1 MTSFRDRRMQ
11 TAVWAGVGLAVLV
24 LLWLLSPILAPFAVA
39 AVLAYICDPM
49 VTWLVAR
56 RLPRAAAVLI
66 VIAVL
71 GLALLLLLLIL
82 VPTVYRE
89 AVALI
94 ARLPDLVEMI
104 NTTVLPR
111 LKAHMDVNLQLDA
124 GSIRQ
129 WVTENWSSAQ
139 DLLPGLLKKA
149 GTGGAAVIGFF
160 ANLLLIPMVMFYL
173 LQEWPHITEG
183 LRRIIPRPMV
193 DRSMRILGDID
204 RVMSEFLRG
213 QLSVML
219 LLAIFYSIGLWL
231 AGLKFALPVGVITG
245 LLVFVPF
252 VGFTAGLVLALLSA
266 VLQAQGW
273 PPIIGVAVV
282 YSLGQL
288 IESFLLTP
296 YIVGDRIGLHPL
308 VVIFALMAFGQLFG
322 FVGVMVA
329 LPASAAL
336 LVALRELRGAYF
348 ASHVY
353 LGDAAHDDDAA

>member
-1 MTSFRDRRMQ
+1 MISLSDRQLQ
-11 TAVWAGVGLAVLV
+11 TATWIGVGIALLV

-49 VTWLVAR
+49 VSWLVAR
-56 RLPRAAAVLI
+56 RLPRPAAVLI
-66 VIAVL
+66 VIALL
-71 GLALLLLLLIL
+71 GLALTLLLLIL
-82 VPTVYRE
+82 IPMVYKE
-89 AVALI
+89 AMTLVG
-94 ARLPDLVEMI
+94 RLPDLVEMV
-104 NTTVLPR
+104 NTHMLPM
-111 LKAHMDVNLQLDA
+111 LQNHLDVSLQLDA
-124 GSIRQ
+124 ASIRQ
-129 WVTENWSSAQ
+129 WITENWSSAQ
-139 DLLPGLLKKA
+139 DFLPGLLKKA
-149 GTGGAAVIGFF
+149 STGGAAVIGFF

-173 LQEWPHITEG
+173 LQEWPHITEAM
-183 LRRIIPRPMV
+183 RRAIPRPMV
-193 DRSMRILGDID
+193 ERSLRILGDID
-204 RVMSEFLRG
+204 KVMSEFLRG

-219 LLAIFYSIGLWL
+219 LLAVFYSLGLWI

-252 VGFTAGLVLALLSA
+252 VGFTAGLVLGLLSA
-266 VLQAQGW
+266 VLQAEGW
-273 PPIIGVAVV
+273 PPIIGVAIVF
-282 YSLGQL
+282 SLGQL

-336 LVALRELRGAYF
+336 LVALREVRGAYF

-353 LGDAAHDDDAA
+353 RGDAVEEDSA